1 MVDYIVV
8 GGGSAGCA
16 VAGRLATA
24 GAGSVLLLEAGPKD
38 SHPLIHIP
46 AGFVKLLGGR
56 FLTDYKTEPQQN
68 LSNEPLSL
76 PQGNVLGG
84 GGSVNAAIY
93 IRGQKADYDGWAA
106 AGADGWSYAD
116 VLPYFR
122 RAEDNNRLA
131 DEFHGTGGP
140 LGVSDT
146 GNIDELTRAFV
157 RACQQMGEPFTPDFN
172 GIRQR
177 GVGFNQTTTRN
188 KRRCSAAVAY
198 LPAAKA
204 SGALTVRTG
213 AYVSRIVLE
222 KGRAVGVE
230 IVENGKAEV
239 IRAAKEVILS
249 AGALQS
255 PKLLML
261 SGIGPEAELKR
272 HGIAVRH
279 RLEGVGQNLQDHL
292 EAGAIRYCT
301 GRYGYYGQDSALNA
315 LKNGLQY
322 LLFKTGPVAS
332 NVTEACCFLNVDDPE
347 AEPNVQ
353 LHFLPIVFME
363 NANEKD
369 LKAAGATVNPCVLR
383 PKSRGQLTL
392 RSADPRD
399 LPRVDPNFFSHPE
412 DVRLSVAGLRKAQE
426 ILAQDAFKPY
436 VEGREAFPAKTSDAD
451 LIAYWKKHGKT
462 VYHPVGTCRM
472 GRDEMSV
479 VDPELRVRGVEGLRV
494 VDNSVMP
501 NLISGNTNAAAIMI
515 GEKASDL
522 IMRKNSVAA

>member
-16 VAGRLATA
+16 VAGRLASG
-24 GAGSVLLLEAGPKD
+24 GAGSVLVLEAGPKD
-38 SHPLIHIP
+38 NHPLIHIP
-46 AGFVKLLGGR
+46 AGFVKLLGGKY
-56 FLTDYKTEPQQN
+56 LTDYKTEPQTH
-68 LSNEPLSL
+68 LDGASLSL

-106 AGADGWSYAD
+106 AGADGWAYKD

-131 DEFHGTGGP
+131 GEFHGTGGP

-157 RACQQMGEPFTPDFN
+157 KACQQIGEPFTPDFN
-172 GIRQR
+172 GARQR

-198 LPAAKA
+198 LPLGRAT
-204 SGALTVRTG
+204 GNLEVRTG
-213 AYVSRIVLE
+213 VYVTRILIE
-222 KGRAVGVE
+222 GGRATGVE
-230 IVENGKAEV
+230 VIEGGQKKT
-239 IRAAKEVILS
+239 IRAEKEVILS
-249 AGALQS
+249 SGALQS

-272 HGIAVRH
+272 NGIEPRH
-279 RLEGVGQNLQDHL
+279 KLEGVGQNLQDHL

-301 GRYGYYGQDSALNA
+301 GRYGYYGQDNLINA
-315 LKNGLQY
+315 AKNGLQY

-332 NVTEACCFLNVDDPE
+332 NVTEACCFLNVDNPE
-347 AEPNVQ
+347 DEPNVQ

-383 PKSRGQLTL
+383 PKSRGQVTL
-392 RSADPRD
+392 RSANPRD
-399 LPRVDPNFFSHPE
+399 LPRVDPNFFSDP
-412 DVRLSVAGLRKAQE
+412 DDIRLAVAGLRKAQE
-426 ILAQDAFKPY
+426 ILAQEAFKPY
-436 VEGREAFPAKTSDAD
+436 VQQREAFPAKTEEAD
-451 LIAYWKKHGKT
+451 LISYWKKHGKT

-479 VDPELRVRGVEGLRV
+479 VDPELRVHGIEGLRV

-501 NLISGNTNAAAIMI
+501 NLVSGNTNAAAIMI
-515 GEKASDL
+515 GEKAADL
-522 IMRKNSVAA
+522 IMRRNSVAA

>member
-1 MVDYIVV
+1 M
-8 GGGSAGCA
+8 
-16 VAGRLATA
+16 
-24 GAGSVLLLEAGPKD
+24 
-38 SHPLIHIP
+38 
-46 AGFVKLLGGR
+46 
-56 FLTDYKTEPQQN
+56 
-68 LSNEPLSL
+68 
-76 PQGNVLGG
+76 
-84 GGSVNAAIY
+84 
-93 IRGQKADYDGWAA
+93 
-106 AGADGWSYAD
+106 
-116 VLPYFR
+116 
-122 RAEDNNRLA
+122 
-131 DEFHGTGGP
+131 
-140 LGVSDT
+140 
-146 GNIDELTRAFV
+146 
-157 RACQQMGEPFTPDFN
+157 
-172 GIRQR
+172 
-177 GVGFNQTTTRN
+177 
-188 KRRCSAAVAY
+188 
-198 LPAAKA
+198 
-204 SGALTVRTG
+204 
-213 AYVSRIVLE
+213 LE

-230 IVENGKAEV
+230 VVENGKAEV

-315 LKNGLQY
+315 VKNGLQY

-412 DVRLSVAGLRKAQE
+412 DVRLSVAGLRRAQE

-479 VDPELRVRGVEGLRV
+479 VDPELRVSGVEGLRV

-515 GEKASDL
+515 GEKAADL